1 MIYKEDVLMALETY
15 VKHQKSNHNKYY
27 NEITFLNHYCRK
39 FSIPKSRYKD
49 FITRVYLEY
58 MEVNK

>member
-1 MIYKEDVLMALETY
+1 MLYKEDVLLAIKTY
-15 VKHQKSNHNKYY
+15 LHHQKCMHNNYY

-49 FITRVYLEY
+49 FIIKVYLEY
-58 MEVNK
+58 MEDKR